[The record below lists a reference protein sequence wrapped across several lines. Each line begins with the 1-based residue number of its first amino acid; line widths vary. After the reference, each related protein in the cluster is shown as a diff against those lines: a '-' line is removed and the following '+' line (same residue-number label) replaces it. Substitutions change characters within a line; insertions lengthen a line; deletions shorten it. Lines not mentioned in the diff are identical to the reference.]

1 MAILNI
7 NSEGKKEVLVEALT
21 KVGKVYRD
29 ICRETRAS
37 RPRKAVLFT
46 DALLMALS
54 SNHQNGLFLEPFEAE
69 IVKEGLEMIQPIST
83 DHIKLAV
90 MNSQSSWGSIDV
102 AKLASN
108 LNSLIRNV
116 QNSNKMKIVAE
127 MLSELNDGVEDDD
140 DDEDWDFIVS

>member
-1 MAILNI
+1 
-7 NSEGKKEVLVEALT
+7 
-21 KVGKVYRD
+21 
-29 ICRETRAS
+29 
-37 RPRKAVLFT
+37 
-46 DALLMALS
+46 
-54 SNHQNGLFLEPFEAE
+54 
-69 IVKEGLEMIQPIST
+69 MIQPIST

-140 DDEDWDFIVS
+140 EDWDFIVS